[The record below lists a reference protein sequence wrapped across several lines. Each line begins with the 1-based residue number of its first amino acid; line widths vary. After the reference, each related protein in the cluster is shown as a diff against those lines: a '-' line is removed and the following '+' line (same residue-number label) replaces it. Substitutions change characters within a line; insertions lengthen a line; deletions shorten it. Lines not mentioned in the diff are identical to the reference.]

1 MNARELVSLF
11 CECEIRESAESQ
23 FPFLFCWWSMRPART
38 TETEEKGEWPE
49 GAVIEGAPCPGQESK
64 KHIRAYLYSFTCSFQ
79 YGSANRRENG
89 KIFLA
94 CGRQNQKYS
103 FC

>member
-1 MNARELVSLF
+1 
-11 CECEIRESAESQ
+11 
-23 FPFLFCWWSMRPART
+23 MRPAET
-38 TETEEKGEWPE
+38 TETEEKGEGPE

-89 KIFLA
+89 KIFFPNAVDKNKNILFA
-94 CGRQNQKYS
+94 DPAATLFLRKKNKKPKRK
-103 FC
+103 